1 MLIIINI
8 IFFLKNKSGGS
19 FSLMENI
26 ASSKQCTCRS
36 RASSFSHSV
45 RVFDQSQPH
54 HHRPPALIRTLTHL
68 GIHQEIIKVPLRLP
82 LLLSFHLSH
91 QHSFSLFTSCFPMQ
105 DRVRTE
111 TYREAIMQSF
121 IAGKVIFLFPLF
133 YAATCYH
140 CNLIHIFS
148 PFFYILCKSSFLFLQ
163 ITMYFMN

>member
-1 MLIIINI
+1 
-8 IFFLKNKSGGS
+8 
-19 FSLMENI
+19 MENI

-121 IAGKVIFLFPLF
+121 IAGKDVEIDEEVDVIISEWMG
-133 YAATCYH
+133 YM
-140 CNLIHIFS
+140 
-148 PFFYILCKSSFLFLQ
+148 SSKLLVDEG
-163 ITMYFMN
+163 ND